1 MVQRVW
7 DEDERPNPAEM
18 PKVLPLYPLDQPLLL
33 PGTVVP
39 FAAETE
45 GDRNLVDD
53 ALAADRYVAIVQPL
67 EDQAFATPSSE
78 EGAQQAIYSVGCVGY
93 IGECHETS
101 PERYLVL
108 AGGLIRFRVIGEET
122 CDRGYR
128 RVTVD
133 YTEFLDDPEEVD
145 TDLEFPKLRDL
156 IRQRVE
162 ANESDLDLSIMDNMA
177 GTEIVTAIAHA
188 IPLSPAE
195 RQALMETP
203 SLRELEDV
211 LLGFMTG
218 PTGMP
223 SFDVSLWRPPS

>member
-7 DEDERPNPAEM
+7 DEDERPNPEEM
-18 PKVLPLYPLDQPLLL
+18 PTVLPLFPLDQPLLL

-39 FAAETE
+39 FAAESPE
-45 GDRNLVDD
+45 DRNLVDD
-53 ALAADRYVAIVQPL
+53 AIAADRYVAIVQPL
-67 EDQAFATPSSE
+67 EDQALATRSPR
-78 EGAQQAIYSVGCVGY
+78 EGVQAIYSVGCVGY
-93 IGECHETS
+93 IGECHETDVD
-101 PERYLVL
+101 RYLVL
-108 AGGLIRFRVIGEET
+108 AGGLIRFRVTGEEI

-133 YTEFLDDPEEVD
+133 YGEFLDDPEQVD
-145 TDLEFPKLRDL
+145 TDLEFPRLRDL

-195 RQALMETP
+195 RQVLMETP

-218 PTGMP
+218 PSGMP

>member
-1 MVQRVW
+1 MAQRVW

-18 PKVLPLYPLDQPLLL
+18 PSVLPLFPLDQPLLL

-39 FAAETE
+39 FAAESA

-53 ALAADRYVAIVQPL
+53 AIAADRYVAIVQPL
-67 EDQAFATPSSE
+67 EAEAPAARSQP
-78 EGAQQAIYSVGCVGY
+78 GQPAIYSVGCVGY
-93 IGECHETS
+93 IGECHETDVD
-101 PERYLVL
+101 RYLVL
-108 AGGLIRFRVIGEET
+108 AGGLIRFRVVGEET

-128 RVTVD
+128 RVFVD
-133 YTEFLDDPEEVD
+133 YSEFVEDPEAVE
-145 TDLEFPKLRDL
+145 TDLEFPRLREL
-156 IRQRVE
+156 ICQRVE
-162 ANESDLDLSIMDNMA
+162 ANESDLDLSVMENMA

-195 RQALMETP
+195 RQALMEAP
-203 SLRELEDV
+203 SLRELEDM

-218 PTGMP
+218 PSGMP